1 MTSSPMDAALRGLCL
16 KYAPRISV
24 DDNEPFAITGIGCTV
39 FSEAGKSPSF
49 HGSVDRRRTIDPAS
63 RNAEFA
69 IEYAY
74 SFDYDIQHLY
84 ELEHIWVYVDSKGKV
99 CGAEGSFHGKFLNLW
114 TKHFPI
120 LDNAGKGLD
129 TDSESTHIHVYAQ
142 PGKHAFMAAP
152 ELFELIPDLIEAC
165 GPLAGEAGF
174 DLPQMFE
181 GTVRINGNAAD
192 PQDPELNQAVKTYIK
207 NHFAFVPSMT
217 FHQVELDSSLY
228 RTWDSLAEEI
238 PRRLEAELHRI
249 WRDS

>member
-1 MTSSPMDAALRGLCL
+1 MTSSSMDTASRELCL
-16 KYAPRISV
+16 KYAPRIFV
-24 DDNEPFAITGIGCTV
+24 DDNEPFSITGIGCTV
-39 FSEAGKSPSF
+39 FCNAGKSRSF

-63 RNAEFA
+63 QGAAFA

-84 ELEHIWVYVDSKGKV
+84 ELEHIWVYVDSKGAL

-120 LDNAGKGLD
+120 LDNGDGALTSGDKN
-129 TDSESTHIHVYAQ
+129 THIRVYAQ
-142 PGKHAFMAAP
+142 PGKHAFMADP
-152 ELFELIPDLIEAC
+152 RLFELIPGFIQSC

-181 GTVRINGNAAD
+181 GTVKLNGRTAD
-192 PQDPELNQAVKTYIK
+192 PRNPELNQAVKTYIK

-217 FHQVELDSSLY
+217 FHQAELDSCLY
-228 RTWDSLAEEI
+228 KTWDSLAEEI
-238 PRRLEAELHRI
+238 PRRLEVELHKI
-249 WRDS
+249 WSNS